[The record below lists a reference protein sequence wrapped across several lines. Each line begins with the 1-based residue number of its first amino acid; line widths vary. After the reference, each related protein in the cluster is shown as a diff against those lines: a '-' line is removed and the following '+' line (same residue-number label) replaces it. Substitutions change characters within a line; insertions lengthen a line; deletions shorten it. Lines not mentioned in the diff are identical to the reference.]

1 MKMLKKL
8 LKVIMAVLICVSCF
22 ACTDNGGKEPEPE
35 LTPAEL
41 SEKAMENFIRKL
53 DVGNYVVTGGQK
65 AEVNVV
71 SPEQVYINYP
81 QYGGILSYV
90 FMTLKGET
98 FASEVYDDDKISD
111 VSFVSTDNAIEYL
124 GDMLPNSWKA
134 ITGGNIWD
142 AFFNNVDKP
151 LEFTTNDARIK
162 KSLAYMGGYN
172 ERAAVLM

>member
-1 MKMLKKL
+1 MKMLKNL

-22 ACTDNGGKEPEPE
+22 ACTDNGGKEPESE

-111 VSFVSTDNAIEYL
+111 VSFVSN
-124 GDMLPNSWKA
+124 
-134 ITGGNIWD
+134 ITSPPSDIIFLRIFLTVVFSISVPICG
-142 AFFNNVDKP
+142 F
-151 LEFTTNDARIK
+151 AR
-162 KSLAYMGGYN
+162 
-172 ERAAVLM
+172 